1 MRLAFGAK
9 CGRPASPPVCGF
21 AGRLSRLGA
30 KQPRVEQRSERGD
43 ADPGAGTSE
52 KLAAGE
58 QQAAALVE
66 RHNLFPGVEIIIRP
80 RTTASSNQPP
90 RRDLPGASRVI
101 AGSRFVSVT
110 QLQKPR
116 LSREDKE
123 LRQYPWRTP
132 VCARI
137 VGLSSIP
144 KPASAPTVKTRSANR
159 RGRGRKL
166 GSALRGLIPQ
176 THFTT
181 VIILALNFGLFV
193 ASLLLSMKLG
203 SESMMSIPVEVL
215 VVFGAKYGPPMVRQE
230 QWWRLVTAGFLHGG
244 VFHILMNSWVLLDL
258 GSHAEAIFGTPRY
271 LVIYW
276 SRACSDLRPACSG
289 APWSLRSALPPPPAD

>member
-1 MRLAFGAK
+1 MCPHCRAFIDPKA
-9 CGRPASPPVCGF
+9 RVCPYCENEVG
-21 AGRLSRLGA
+21 
-30 KQPRVEQRSERGD
+30 
-43 ADPGAGTSE
+43 
-52 KLAAGE
+52 
-58 QQAAALVE
+58 
-66 RHNLFPGVEIIIRP
+66 
-80 RTTASSNQPP
+80 
-90 RRDLPGASRVI
+90 
-101 AGSRFVSVT
+101 
-110 QLQKPR
+110 KP
-116 LSREDKE
+116 SWT
-123 LRQYPWRTP
+123 RQET
-132 VCARI
+132 
-137 VGLSSIP
+137 
-144 KPASAPTVKTRSANR
+144 
-159 RGRGRKL
+159 

-271 LVIYW
+271 LVIYLVTSVFGFTASLFW
-276 SRACSDLRPACSG
+276 SPMVPSIGASAAACGLIGAMMAYAHRSGSGMIWSFYMRWILLIVVIGFIPGFNIDNAAHLGGFVAGFALGYLAGTPGGARAIEMSWNVAAGVAVAVVAVSLVLAYQSLSG
-289 APWSLRSALPPPPAD
+289 ALTF